1 MAENL
6 NSGHQEEVKTGAMKT
21 SFISSIRA
29 WGTVAL
35 AAMCLFAF
43 PVNSDARDH
52 RHHGHHYSRSYG
64 GHHHHHY
71 PRYRGHRVVR
81 SPYYYS
87 YPRSSGFVITFG
99 NGYAGRGYYYGPPRR
114 SYYSRQ
120 PGVVY
125 YSRRGLVPS
134 RYW

>member
-1 MAENL
+1 
-6 NSGHQEEVKTGAMKT
+6 
-21 SFISSIRA
+21 
-29 WGTVAL
+29 
-35 AAMCLFAF
+35 MCVFAF

-52 RHHGHHYSRSYG
+52 RHHGHHYSRVHR

-71 PRYRGHRVVR
+71 PRYRSHRVIR
-81 SPYYYS
+81 SPYYS